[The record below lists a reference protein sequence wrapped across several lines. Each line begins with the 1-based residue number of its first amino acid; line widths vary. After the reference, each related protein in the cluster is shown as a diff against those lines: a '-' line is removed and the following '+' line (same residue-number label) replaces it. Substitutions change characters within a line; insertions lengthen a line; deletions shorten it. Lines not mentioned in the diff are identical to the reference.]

1 MHDIPSNVVV
11 PVEREKKQIN
21 TCIWKKKNKKK
32 KGMCKSFKFS
42 VIGHVKNKKQN
53 R

>member
-1 MHDIPSNVVV
+1 MYM
-11 PVEREKKQIN
+11 K
-21 TCIWKKKNKKK
+21 KKKNKKK